1 MSHRSTKHKHT
12 HTHNTTNNRRTRP
25 QERRVCPRLPNAV
38 LLEMVN
44 ATRDMLGMTADIL
57 PSDGGGSVWRQ
68 EEEAAAIKLIRR
80 NLTDAI
86 GAKVREEHRQGYP
99 LLARTEPSGG
109 ASGSSGS
116 SGGSGGSGISGSN
129 GGVEAGPYEHLLMLT
144 RGIASVAQRRD
155 HRFVLHASGGYGM
168 IVWLARVLFLM

>member
-1 MSHRSTKHKHT
+1 
-12 HTHNTTNNRRTRP
+12 
-25 QERRVCPRLPNAV
+25 
-38 LLEMVN
+38 
-44 ATRDMLGMTADIL
+44 MLGMSADFL

-68 EEEAAAIKLIRR
+68 EEEAAAIKMIRR
-80 NLTDAI
+80 KLTDAI

-99 LLARTEPSGG
+99 LLARKEPLGG
-109 ASGSSGS
+109 ASGNIGGSGSIGSSGSSGS
-116 SGGSGGSGISGSN
+116 S

>member
-1 MSHRSTKHKHT
+1 MSHRSTNHKHT
-12 HTHNTTNNRRTRP
+12 HTRDTTNNRRTRP

-116 SGGSGGSGISGSN
+116 SGG
-129 GGVEAGPYEHLLMLT
+129 VEAGPYEHLLMLT